1 MFILLGPKEKI
12 EKYSRPRFCS
22 NSIIIL
28 LIVFVVILP
37 LLSIT
42 SLLLLLFNN
51 NTADAQNVM
60 AVTTTIPPVNRNVN
74 NNMSEVSYFTRWN
87 DPTEN
92 AFTVLI
98 PKGWTVHPYLGSN
111 SGVIRSLNGLNNADF
126 IFNVTDP
133 AARDQIFFANSGIYY
148 VEPNPASGL
157 NEGSVYPGSNSNTPN
172 VYYYRNAVDYVKEFV
187 LPFLQTKYPD
197 AQILTIKNISSSRP
211 LQQQEQNSPAAANL
225 TTAASALFSY
235 TSNGGE
241 QYLAGVDVITGGRG
255 VWYATVLGTSAIKSQ
270 FHNVSNLAQMVLMS
284 PRINKEWAIAEIHGI
299 EARTNIILNEQEA
312 IANIINQHKPS
323 GLDPKLSQAW
333 SDTILGSSDW
343 VSKTGDT
350 YNLPNDF
357 QHYWVDPSQNIAA
370 SNTNTSPGPEFTPL
384 SPANGSRQ

>member
-1 MFILLGPKEKI
+1 M
-12 EKYSRPRFCS
+12 
-22 NSIIIL
+22 
-28 LIVFVVILP
+28 
-37 LLSIT
+37 
-42 SLLLLLFNN
+42 
-51 NTADAQNVM
+51 
-60 AVTTTIPPVNRNVN
+60 
-74 NNMSEVSYFTRWN
+74 
-87 DPTEN
+87 
-92 AFTVLI
+92 
-98 PKGWTVHPYLGSN
+98 GSN

-133 AARDQIFFANSGIYY
+133 AVTDQVFFANSGIYY
-148 VEPNPASGL
+148 VEPNPALGL

-187 LPFLQTKYPD
+187 LPFLQTKHPD
-197 AQILTIKNISSSRP
+197 AQIVTIKNIPTSYP
-211 LQQQEQNSPAAANL
+211 VQQQGQEQQEQNSPTANL

-235 TSNGGE
+235 TSNAGE

-255 VWYATVLGTSAIKSQ
+255 VWYVTVLGASAPKSQ
-270 FHNVSNLAQMVLMS
+270 FHNVSNLAQMVLIS
-284 PRINKEWAIAEIHGI
+284 PRINNEWAIAEIHGR

-333 SDTILGSSDW
+333 SDTILGSSEW
-343 VSKTGDT
+343 VSKNGDS

-384 SPANGSRQ
+384 TPANGSRQ